1 MPRATAFPPT
11 PAPST
16 DIQGKEKAQ
25 ISVLEAA
32 FTLPPAALTERE
44 RNARGSTSSSTAST
58 NSSGSSYRPAS
69 PTSPATT
76 AGGPSRKRSSAA
88 ISKEDFTLP
97 PPPTRSRKIIQM
109 KPKGQEEQCQ
119 RIEQDISA
127 AQTPSKPAAAATT
140 AEGKKKSGPGST
152 AAGRKIARKTAHS
165 LIERRRRS
173 KMNEEFGVLKDMIP
187 ACEGQEMH
195 KLAILQASIE
205 YLRYL
210 EQCVA
215 DLKANNQTPRASST
229 PLLRS
234 QPTNQGAI
242 QPSQSASAEMHEDD
256 NDNSSNDEDMSDVE
270 PTPATT
276 PASDPPRPAQ
286 QIQRNTSWTSFPQ
299 QQHPIPRNHSL
310 TSLHRTSTTSSTPT
324 ASPSLNPSPYVRST
338 QTSPSF
344 GPQTSQPSQPYPS
357 YTSQFSTFSLT
368 SPALLPQPDSLR
380 PEAEKEKYRTK
391 GAEEALA
398 MDQEATAALLMLN
411 TDRRSW
417 GSGEGGGGSA
427 SGSASAGASGVRG
440 MSVRDLLS
448 G

>member
-25 ISVLEAA
+25 ISALEPA

-88 ISKEDFTLP
+88 VSKEDFTLP

-109 KPKGQEEQCQ
+109 KPKGQGEQCQ
-119 RIEQDISA
+119 RIEQDIPA
-127 AQTPSKPAAAATT
+127 AHTPSKPAAIATT
-140 AEGKKKSGPGST
+140 AEGKKKSGPGAT

-229 PLLRS
+229 PLLRP
-234 QPTNQGAI
+234 QPSNQGAI
-242 QPSQSASAEMHEDD
+242 QPSRDASAEMHGDD
-256 NDNSSNDEDMSDVE
+256 NDNSSNDEEMSDVE

-276 PASDPPRPAQ
+276 TAPDPAQPAQ

-299 QQHPIPRNHSL
+299 QQHPVPRNHSL

-324 ASPSLNPSPYVRST
+324 ASPLLNPSPYIRST

-344 GPQTSQPSQPYPS
+344 GPQTSQPYSS

-380 PEAEKEKYRTK
+380 PEPEKEKYRIK
-391 GAEEALA
+391 GAEDAMA

-417 GSGEGGGGSA
+417 GSGGGGGGS
-427 SGSASAGASGVRG
+427 ASGVRG